1 MTRLRPDQVNDWI
14 TGKANAAFSRHIQ
27 MDQGRL
33 AKANPKDTGR
43 MAASWRI
50 GSPNADPSTEPEDYS
65 GDGTPRKYSGLI
77 KMNGRWHVSNNVPYA
92 QRVALDPKWAK
103 GGKGG
108 AAWFTSISNASASTS
123 ESDIGIGAA
132 LPGYGVKWR
141 RRQKIEVKW
150 LWRVCTY
157 VCN

>member
-1 MTRLRPDQVNDWI
+1 
-14 TGKANAAFSRHIQ
+14 

-50 GSPNADPSTEPEDYS
+50 GQGNADTSTEPEDYK

-103 GGKGG
+103 GGAGG
-108 AAWFTSISNASASTS
+108 AAWFSSISNASRGRL
-123 ESDIGIGAA
+123 EEELRKEFRG
-132 LPGYGVKWR
+132 
-141 RRQKIEVKW
+141 Q
-150 LWRVCTY
+150 
-157 VCN
+157 

>member
-1 MTRLRPDQVNDWI
+1 MTILRPDQVNDWI

-33 AKANPKDTGR
+33 AEANPKDTGR

-103 GGKGG
+103 GGTGG
-108 AAWFTSISNASASTS
+108 AAWFTSISNASRGRL
-123 ESDIGIGAA
+123 EEELRKEFRG
-132 LPGYGVKWR
+132 
-141 RRQKIEVKW
+141 Q
-150 LWRVCTY
+150 
-157 VCN
+157 